1 MSSIPVDVLRLILEH
16 VDDKDLLTICLLNK
30 ICCSCSQDII
40 YRDIYFQDTQQNDLC
55 RTLARS
61 THLAERV
68 RSFHTMRQDSELP
81 KALRNMTFLR
91 DLSLF
96 IGGTVS
102 NILDGCTF
110 KLSTFFCYLCCDESL
125 AKFLNSQPSLRNF
138 GYWAPPGPFEQT
150 CLLNVTW
157 ISATYYW
164 LLRLVPGRPVSKVD
178 FIGSSPEPVDLSFCT
193 LSTDQIQNLTI
204 DYSFIYPKPGHHLAS
219 IFPALTY
226 LKLGIDKFRI
236 LQKVRGPDFIYLLI
250 TIIEWMEC
258 RFHWN
263 SPNG

>member
-1 MSSIPVDVLRLILEH
+1 MSSIPVDILRLILEH

-40 YRDIYFQDTQQNDLC
+40 YREIYFQDTDQNNLC
-55 RTLARS
+55 QTLARS

-68 RSFHTMRQDSELP
+68 RSFHTLRKDSELAQ
-81 KALRNMTFLR
+81 ALRNMTSLR

-96 IGGTVS
+96 ISGSIS
-102 NILDGCTF
+102 NTLDGCTF
-110 KLSTFFCYLCCDESL
+110 ELSTFFSYLCCDESL

-150 CLLNVTW
+150 CLPNVTG

-178 FIGSSPEPVDLSFCT
+178 FIGGSPEPVDLNFCT
-193 LSTDQIQNLTI
+193 LSSSPIQRLTI
-204 DYSFIYPKPGHHLAS
+204 DYTFIYPKPGHLLAS
-219 IFPALTY
+219 IFPSLTY
-226 LKLGIDKFRI
+226 LKLGIDEIKI
-236 LQKVRGPDFIYLLI
+236 LRKVCGPNFSYS
-250 TIIEWMEC
+250 
-258 RFHWN
+258 FHN
-263 SPNG
+263 H